1 MSDDGGGV
9 DDITFFATVASI
21 STSAVN
27 LIWSSSNFCSKHE
40 AKISNSLIAWFN
52 FPSSR
57 RHLAIEKVM
66 DAALG

>member
-1 MSDDGGGV
+1 MSDDGG
-9 DDITFFATVASI
+9 DIAFFATVASA
-21 STSAVN
+21 SAVN
-27 LIWSSSNFCSKHE
+27 VIWSSNFCSKHE
-40 AKISNSLIAWFN
+40 ARVSNSLIAWFN